1 MGGKLFKSSDSSDSS
16 TNNSD
21 STTETNNKFIRINR
35 EYITT
40 KYKDGILRLILI
52 VALMGAWISAAAAPR
67 AMNTFFGPMW
77 IGFNSTRTAFLIIA
91 VAAFVFS
98 IIVFMV
104 NFINL
109 VRFEAYE
116 RHVKKWSIV
125 VSKALCFLIIF
136 RPVLFH

>member
-1 MGGKLFKSSDSSDSS
+1 MGGKLFKSSESTATNRSTNDSNDNSDSSDS
-16 TNNSD
+16 
-21 STTETNNKFIRINR
+21 NNKYIRINR

-52 VALMGAWISAAAAPR
+52 VALMAAWIASAAAPR
-67 AMNTFFGPMW
+67 VMNSFFGPMW
-77 IGFNSTRTAFLIIA
+77 MGFSSTRTAFLIVS

-104 NFINL
+104 NFVNL
-109 VRFEAYE
+109 VRFEDYE

-125 VSKALCFLIIF
+125 VS
-136 RPVLFH
+136 